1 MSWFVLMEMTLVA
14 VMTVYLAY
22 HTHLVFAK
30 AKYRKIITTVIIGIL
45 IGLCLYN
52 LIFFV
57 FLANACICFVIFDII
72 NLILYKTRFN
82 RYFKFIYQRGM
93 VALAASVILSFY
105 GIYNAKNTVIT
116 TYDVIINKSFV
127 DKSLMVV
134 SDIHLGT
141 VVTKADLTKLSEHA
155 EAIAPSGII
164 LLGDIYDEGTTQDE
178 FDYSL
183 QVFKILASKYPVYY
197 IEGNHEIG
205 FQGGS
210 PLREFNIVMK
220 LKEIGIKVLLDDVT
234 KLDDIYLIGRKDY
247 VVKKREAL
255 KDLTEPLDTSKPLIL
270 LDHQPHDYELNEQ
283 LGIDLQLS
291 GHTHAGQIF
300 PLNFLFSFIRVND
313 LNYGIEVNNN
323 FHGIVTSGMG
333 GWGYAMRTAKHS
345 EIVVVN
351 LKSS

>member
-1 MSWFVLMEMTLVA
+1 M
-14 VMTVYLAY
+14 
-22 HTHLVFAK
+22 
-30 AKYRKIITTVIIGIL
+30 
-45 IGLCLYN
+45 
-52 LIFFV
+52 
-57 FLANACICFVIFDII
+57 CIRD
-72 NLILYKTRFN
+72 R
-82 RYFKFIYQRGM
+82 
-93 VALAASVILSFY
+93 
-105 GIYNAKNTVIT
+105 
-116 TYDVIINKSFV
+116 
-127 DKSLMVV
+127 
-134 SDIHLGT
+134 
-141 VVTKADLTKLSEHA
+141 
-155 EAIAPSGII
+155 
-164 LLGDIYDEGTTQDE
+164 
-178 FDYSL
+178 
-183 QVFKILASKYPVYY
+183 
-197 IEGNHEIG
+197 
-205 FQGGS
+205 
-210 PLREFNIVMK
+210 
-220 LKEIGIKVLLDDVT
+220 IKVLLDDVT

>member
-1 MSWFVLMEMTLVA
+1 
-14 VMTVYLAY
+14 
-22 HTHLVFAK
+22 
-30 AKYRKIITTVIIGIL
+30 
-45 IGLCLYN
+45 
-52 LIFFV
+52 
-57 FLANACICFVIFDII
+57 
-72 NLILYKTRFN
+72 
-82 RYFKFIYQRGM
+82 
-93 VALAASVILSFY
+93 
-105 GIYNAKNTVIT
+105 
-116 TYDVIINKSFV
+116 
-127 DKSLMVV
+127 MVV

>member
-52 LIFFV
+52 LIFFG

-155 EAIAPSGII
+155 EAIAPSGI
-164 LLGDIYDEGTTQDE
+164 
-178 FDYSL
+178 
-183 QVFKILASKYPVYY
+183 
-197 IEGNHEIG
+197 
-205 FQGGS
+205 
-210 PLREFNIVMK
+210 REFNIVKK

-247 VVKKREAL
+247 VVKKRETL

>member
-1 MSWFVLMEMTLVA
+1 
-14 VMTVYLAY
+14 
-22 HTHLVFAK
+22 
-30 AKYRKIITTVIIGIL
+30 
-45 IGLCLYN
+45 
-52 LIFFV
+52 
-57 FLANACICFVIFDII
+57 
-72 NLILYKTRFN
+72 
-82 RYFKFIYQRGM
+82 
-93 VALAASVILSFY
+93 
-105 GIYNAKNTVIT
+105 
-116 TYDVIINKSFV
+116 
-127 DKSLMVV
+127 MVV

-155 EAIAPSGII
+155 EAIAPSGI
-164 LLGDIYDEGTTQDE
+164 
-178 FDYSL
+178 
-183 QVFKILASKYPVYY
+183 
-197 IEGNHEIG
+197 
-205 FQGGS
+205 
-210 PLREFNIVMK
+210 REFNIVKK

-247 VVKKREAL
+247 VVKKRETL

>member
-1 MSWFVLMEMTLVA
+1 M
-14 VMTVYLAY
+14 
-22 HTHLVFAK
+22 VFAK

-52 LIFFV
+52 LIFFG
-57 FLANACICFVIFDII
+57 FLVNACICFVIFDII

-141 VVTKADLTKLSEHA
+141 VVTKADLTELSEHA

-210 PLREFNIVMK
+210 PLREFNIVKK

-255 KDLTEPLDTSKPLIL
+255 KRFDGTFR
-270 LDHQPHDYELNEQ
+270 Y
-283 LGIDLQLS
+283 
-291 GHTHAGQIF
+291 F
-300 PLNFLFSFIRVND
+300 
-313 LNYGIEVNNN
+313 
-323 FHGIVTSGMG
+323 
-333 GWGYAMRTAKHS
+333 
-345 EIVVVN
+345 
-351 LKSS
+351 